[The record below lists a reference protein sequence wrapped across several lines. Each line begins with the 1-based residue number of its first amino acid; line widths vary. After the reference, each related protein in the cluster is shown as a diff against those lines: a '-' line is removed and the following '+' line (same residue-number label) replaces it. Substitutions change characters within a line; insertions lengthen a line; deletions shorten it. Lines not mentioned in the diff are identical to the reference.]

1 MRLAEWYS
9 QVVTALLM
17 EVLAVTVFFSLLLA
31 LLATLAFAWDHRNR
45 RGDGY
50 DREALR
56 PLDEDGPATP
66 RA

>member
-1 MRLAEWYS
+1 
-9 QVVTALLM
+9 M